1 MSEYQKTMGPVVI
14 QREGETDLIAKCY
27 SGRFDCVFRIG
38 VTCTFF
44 KPNRKLEDL
53 SNTPDWCE
61 MKESAL
67 ADAREMAGLV

>member
-14 QREGETDLIAKCY
+14 QREGETDLIAKCH
-27 SGRFDCVFRIG
+27 SGRFDCAFRIG
-38 VTCTFF
+38 VTCTFS

-53 SNTPDWCE
+53 PNTPDWCE

-67 ADAREMAGLV
+67 ADAREMAGLS